1 MEVLLDDEE
10 ATLQQLNRLCGN
22 EKVFSYTRVPRRRI
36 PVEVAPVGNVPSPE
50 VAEEGTRVNR
60 ETTVK
65 SKILSHFIKGKIAVS
80 PMETVLMIPGELE
93 HLENL
98 VKLARRRKDA
108 NMVNDQV
115 SVVSLVLAIRR
126 ICVNKTNRSKTLH
139 LPVEIDMYIVK
150 GLVDTGASMS
160 VMAATVVREMGM
172 MHLVVGFETY
182 KTASGVVTQALGRI
196 DEVSVGVGGVH
207 CTMTFMVVDTD
218 SYDVLL
224 GLDFLMKIGAIVD
237 VERVL
242 IQVRK
247 GPGANV
253 EVLPLTMVNLL
264 QNVNSEVLEHDAAV
278 ALKNASSETLEVDL
292 GKMSLYDS
300 VVNEQVNVLKLK
312 SDTDADDDSEEGL
325 QSTEPIN
332 EKSEFG
338 NTELEKLVL
347 KEGPQQILQ
356 LFLQDQADD
365 FMREEISESNDYADW
380 IQWVSDAEKGK
391 QISRESAL
399 CAEVPVLLQIH

>member
-1 MEVLLDDEE
+1 VEVLLDDEE